1 MKYTVVYN
9 KTKNKKTSKQE
20 ATFFKIEDATI
31 WEKHVLQQG
40 ASEVKILVNQ
50 HDCVSI
56 HKKSKNLLHRTKE
69 KWYNDFISETF
80 HANHHH

>member
-40 ASEVKILVNQ
+40 ASEVKILVN
-50 HDCVSI
+50 
-56 HKKSKNLLHRTKE
+56 
-69 KWYNDFISETF
+69 
-80 HANHHH
+80 